1 MASGTNSR
9 SLQEYSVVRLLYAIL
24 VTPEI
29 AGSYPFMEDYITM
42 NKATRTFSLMTLMI
56 ISASLLASASVL
68 AAKPKKPNIVF
79 ILVDDL
85 GWTDIASWR
94 NRA

>member
-1 MASGTNSR
+1 
-9 SLQEYSVVRLLYAIL
+9 
-24 VTPEI
+24 
-29 AGSYPFMEDYITM
+29 MEDYITM

-56 ISASLLASASVL
+56 ISACLLASASVL

-85 GWTDIASWR
+85 GWTDIACFGSKFYETP
-94 NRA
+94 NIDVLAKSGVKMTSAYAACPVLSLIHI